1 MQRVARLPFTVVPV
15 VLCSALTLATSLGFF
30 TNSATA
36 AEPTA
41 QPTAQQVTVE
51 GREFVLAARF
61 GHDQVITNKL
71 NSGTD
76 IEVIDELGNTA
87 LIAAAAENQLAI
99 LMLLLEQGAN
109 VDAQSSDGT
118 SALMNAATHG
128 NLGIAKVLVAAGSQI
143 DLKKQDGT
151 TALVSAV
158 QYGHLP
164 MINLLLENGADA
176 NVVRGGSFKDGAG
189 LTPLMYA
196 AQHGWKGAKGDWPA
210 ITATLLK
217 HGAQTNLS
225 RANGD
230 NALTIAQWHQHS
242 EIVDLLSEAGA
253 RDETHYAALTKDEA
267 LVKAA
272 KIGDLAKTRVLLEQ
286 EANVNYRD
294 RNNGVTPLL
303 TAIYY
308 ENLAIVRA
316 LIESGA
322 DINHVPWGLK
332 EQRIASSSIS
342 FKEREL
348 LRTISRGDTALIV
361 AIQKNSE
368 AITRYLIE
376 KGAKISVANRK
387 KETPTLLAVRN
398 GNATLTALLLESG
411 ADPDRATFE
420 RKVDTFITRIHK
432 QTEAL
437 PLLVEA
443 AKRGHTETVKI
454 LLKAGAEINIQDSD
468 GRTALYKAA
477 EQGYAKTVDLLL
489 AEKADTNL
497 YDNIG
502 RTPLMVAS
510 RNGYQIIVESL
521 IAHGANVN
529 AIEQLDPNSHRDI
542 PVGGMTALIYASRG
556 GHAEITGIL
565 LKNGADRRLSSNTG
579 ETALGAAR
587 QHGFKQIEQMLAG
600 GELDD

>member
-1 MQRVARLPFTVVPV
+1 MLCGAFTLAVS
-15 VLCSALTLATSLGFF
+15 LCSIPSGVAATEATS
-30 TNSATA
+30 A
-36 AEPTA
+36 AS
-41 QPTAQQVTVE
+41 QVTVA

-61 GHDQVITNKL
+61 GHGQVITNKL
-71 NSGTD
+71 NGGTD

-99 LMLLLEQGAN
+99 LQLLLEHGAN

-118 SALMNAATHG
+118 TALMNAATYG
-128 NLGIAKVLVAAGSQI
+128 NLKIAKVLIEAGSKV
-143 DLKKQDGT
+143 DLKKNNGT
-151 TALVSAV
+151 TALVAAV
-158 QYGHLP
+158 QYGRLE
-164 MINLLLENGADA
+164 MVELLLANGADA
-176 NVVRGGSFKDGAG
+176 NVVKGGTFKDGAG
-189 LTPLMYA
+189 FTPLMYA
-196 AQHGWKGAKGDWPA
+196 AQHGLKGAKGDWAA
-210 ITATLLK
+210 ITSALLK
-217 HGAQTNLS
+217 HGARTNLS

-230 NALTIAQWHQHS
+230 NALTIAQWNRHQ
-242 EIVDLLSEAGA
+242 EIVDLLSSAGA

-272 KIGDLAKTRVLLEQ
+272 KIGDLDKTRVLLDQ

-294 RNNGVTPLL
+294 RNNGVNPLL
-303 TAIYY
+303 TAVYY
-308 ENLAIVRA
+308 GNIDIVRA
-316 LIESGA
+316 LVESGA
-322 DINHVPWGLK
+322 DVNHVPWGLK
-332 EQRIASSSIS
+332 EQRIASSSIT

-361 AIQKNSE
+361 AVQKNSIE
-368 AITRYLIE
+368 IAEYLIE
-376 KGAKISVANRK
+376 EGARIAVANRK
-387 KETPTLLAVRN
+387 EETPTLLAVRN
-398 GNATLTALLLESG
+398 GNAKLIALLLSNG
-411 ADPDRATFE
+411 ADPNRATYQ

-432 QTEAL
+432 RTEPL

-443 AKRGHTETVKI
+443 ATGGHTETVKV
-454 LLKAGAEINIQDSD
+454 LLKAGAQIDIQDED

-477 EQGYAKTVDLLL
+477 EQGYKRTVELLL
-489 AEKADTNL
+489 TEKADANL

-510 RNGYQIIVESL
+510 RNGYTSIVESL
-521 IAHGANVN
+521 IAHGARVN
-529 AIEQLDPNSHRDI
+529 AIEQLDPNSHRDV

-556 GHAEITGIL
+556 GHAEITAVL

-600 GELDD
+600 GALDD